1 MQDPVP
7 HPLMAQKQALRS
19 ALRQER
25 ARRAPPPGS
34 PAATELSLAL
44 AELVDAELRAAG
56 ARSVALY
63 AARTD
68 ELDPRF
74 IGERARARGCQ
85 LCYPRVTKSAPPT
98 LTFHTCTEA
107 ELVPGGF
114 GVREP
119 SAAAPQ
125 PAAIDA
131 FVLPGLGFDRG
142 GGRLGYGRGFYDAA
156 LRSQPVA
163 LRIAVGYDFQ
173 VLPTIPMGEQ
183 DEPVDLVVT
192 PSQRWRTGARPL
204 PAPSAKEESP

>member
-7 HPLMAQKQALRS
+7 HSLTAQKQALRS

-25 ARRAPPPGS
+25 ARLAPPPGS
-34 PAATELSLAL
+34 PAATELGRAL
-44 AELVDAELRAAG
+44 AALVDAELRASG
-56 ARSVALY
+56 ARSVALF

-85 LCYPRVTKSAPPT
+85 LCYPRVATSAPPT
-98 LTFHTCTEA
+98 LTFHTCAEA

-119 SAAAPQ
+119 SPAAPQ
-125 PAAIDA
+125 PTTIDA

-142 GGRLGYGRGFYDAA
+142 GGRIGYGRGFYDAA
-156 LRSQPVA
+156 LRKQPSA

-173 VLPTIPMGEQ
+173 VLPSIPMGEQ

-192 PSQRWRTGARPL
+192 PSQRWRTGVRSL
-204 PAPSAKEESP
+204 PAPQVKEESP

>member
-7 HPLMAQKQALRS
+7 HPLKAQKQALRS

-25 ARRAPPPGS
+25 AHKAPPPGS
-34 PAATELSLAL
+34 PDALAL
-44 AELVDAELRAAG
+44 SQALAALVDAELRAAG

-63 AARTD
+63 AARSD

-85 LCYPRVTKSAPPT
+85 LCYPRVATSSPPT
-98 LTFHTCTEA
+98 LTFHACDETELA
-107 ELVPGGF
+107 PGGF

-119 SAAAPQ
+119 RAAAPQ
-125 PAAIDA
+125 PRAIDA
-131 FVLPGLGFDRG
+131 FVLPGLGFDRR

-156 LRSQPVA
+156 LRQQPVA

-204 PAPSAKEESP
+204 SAPAAKEESP